1 MIFSYL
7 RKSVPFWDLLICT
20 GRESQGGGRVN
31 FLLPNDQAHVMDFHL
46 SVLEQVL
53 LPAFQ
58 GSWSLHRLHPARL
71 PSSAIRVAPQMA
83 MHSVQVNFYV
93 IVRLMS
99 TEWLQLA
106 DWLLAAHGARCW
118 MLSAW
123 PRKTHDHTAS
133 FQWLLVLGCHLWV
146 RGK

>member
-7 RKSVPFWDLLICT
+7 RKSVPFWDFLICI
-20 GRESQGGGRVN
+20 GRESQGGGRVI

-46 SVLEQVL
+46 LVLEQVL

-83 MHSVQVNFYV
+83 MHYVQVNFYV
-93 IVRLMS
+93 IVRLNVNRVDATGKLTFGS
-99 TEWLQLA
+99 PWGPLLTAFCWAQEDTWL
-106 DWLLAAHGARCW
+106 HGVLPA
-118 MLSAW
+118 SAVW
-123 PRKTHDHTAS
+123 GATC
-133 FQWLLVLGCHLWV
+133 G
-146 RGK
+146 